1 MLFKNSFPEEDIG
14 LFLAFCGKYCSNCV
28 LPFVEFSSFSKRLIC
43 LCMLNALTWSKDFS
57 SHNFKEDES
66 FKDPIFK

>member
-1 MLFKNSFPEEDIG
+1 MLFKNSFSKEDIG
-14 LFLAFCGKYCSNCV
+14 LFLAFRGKYFRNYV
-28 LPFVEFSSFSKRLIC
+28 LPFAEFSFFSKILIC

-66 FKDPIFK
+66 FKDLIFK